1 MEETAMTN
9 AEARIDATAT
19 AFCMEHDIPI
29 LVFGLSDPEN
39 ILRAIVGDHLGTIVT
54 PTNGNH

>member
-1 MEETAMTN
+1 MADGATTN

-54 PTNGNH
+54 PKN